1 MTPRNPAVADLK
13 GPVIIGQEY
22 GYKVLESA
30 IPAGWFAHTDGF
42 DPATLSTRDRSSLAT
57 LSVGS
62 ERPNVCRFQLVI
74 NGVEQTVHGYVEDFG
89 TEIFN
94 VQAVRK

>member
-1 MTPRNPAVADLK
+1 M
-13 GPVIIGQEY
+13 IIGQEY

-62 ERPNVCRFQLVI
+62 ERQMFVVSN
-74 NGVEQTVHGYVEDFG
+74 
-89 TEIFN
+89 
-94 VQAVRK
+94 